1 MRTPHIKPVEEY
13 KDQVLEIARV
23 TRVTKGGKR
32 MRFRT
37 LVVIGNQKG
46 KVGVGIAKGAD
57 VVESIAKAKN
67 QAKKNVIEVKMDE
80 KSIPHRVEA
89 KYSAAR
95 ILIKPAVAG
104 HGLMAGGSARVVLSM
119 AGINDATAKYLS
131 KTGNK
136 LVNAMV
142 AIEALKQLKNPKA
155 KAKTEKPAEQDAAHS
170 KAKIEQ
176 KQSAK
181 K

>member
-1 MRTPHIKPVEEY
+1 MRTPHIKPVEEF

-37 LVVIGNQKG
+37 LVVIGNHKG

-57 VVESIAKAKN
+57 VVESIAKAKS
-67 QAKKNVIEVKMDE
+67 QAKKNVVDIKMHE
-80 KSIPHRVEA
+80 KSIPHRVDA

-95 ILIKPAVAG
+95 IIIKPAVAG
-104 HGLMAGGSARVVLSM
+104 HGLMAGGSARVVLNM
-119 AGINDATAKYLS
+119 AGINDATAKYVS
-131 KTGNK
+131 KTSNK

-142 AIEALKQLKNPKA
+142 AIEALKKLKSPKVKA
-155 KAKTEKPAEQDAAHS
+155 KAEAPKPEP
-170 KAKIEQ
+170 
-176 KQSAK
+176 K
-181 K
+181 KEVKK